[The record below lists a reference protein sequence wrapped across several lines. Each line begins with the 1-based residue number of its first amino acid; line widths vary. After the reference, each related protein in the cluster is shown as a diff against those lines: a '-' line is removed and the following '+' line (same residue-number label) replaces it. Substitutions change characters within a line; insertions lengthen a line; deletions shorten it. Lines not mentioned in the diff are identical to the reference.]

1 MAIPESFIN
10 ELNERADIVE
20 LVGRFVPLKKAG
32 ANFQGLCPFHDE
44 KSPSFSV
51 SPTKQFYHC
60 FGCGAHGG
68 ALRFLMEYQGLG
80 FIDAVKDLAGQLGMS
95 VPEDQRSPE
104 QRQQDAQLSERR
116 KTLSEVLAQAADA
129 YVGFLKRDKAPQDY
143 LKSRGL
149 TGQIAARFKIGW
161 APAGKPL
168 AGVFAD
174 YTDPLLEESG
184 MVVAKED
191 GWRNDRFRE
200 RVMFP
205 IRNLKGEVIAFGGR
219 IMGAGEPKYLNSP
232 ETPVF
237 HKGREIYGLFEG
249 RAAIQQAGFVL
260 VTEGYMDVVALA
272 QHGISNAVAT
282 LGTACTPEHV
292 QKLFRFTEQIIFS
305 FDGDK
310 AGQKAARRAL
320 AAVLPHASDTRVVKF
335 LFLPAEHDPDSFVR
349 EHGAD
354 AFARMVHN
362 AMPLSRF
369 VIEAARE
376 DCDMAS
382 TEGRSRFVSLMKPQ
396 WLALPEGAFKRQ
408 LLGQIAG
415 LSDLGAHE
423 LLELW
428 GQVPPAQKT
437 YANEYKNK
445 SYSGSFDGSKGQKQ
459 WQKRDAT
466 PSAASLAAS
475 RRKPHSRDDRA
486 VQLLLTHMAAWDA
499 LSSAEHALLC
509 QLPEPHGSIMRW
521 LEEQL
526 QEEGPQAWVVLRT
539 QLPAD
544 WALAAEQLVSRLPDL
559 PQRLQAVSGQAQA
572 ALQGDLQEMRSI
584 IIDLDIDAL
593 QAESHDLAEQAAQ
606 NPDPKTIAAL
616 QAVQHNIQQRKA
628 DKTLLLAQRRDKT

>member
-1 MAIPESFIN
+1 MAIPESFIA
-10 ELNERADIVE
+10 ELNDRADIVE

-32 ANFQGLCPFHDE
+32 ANFQGLCPFHNE

-51 SPTKQFYHC
+51 SPTKQFYYC
-60 FGCGAHGG
+60 FGCGAKGN
-68 ALRFLMEYQGLG
+68 ALSFLMEYQGLG
-80 FIDAVKDLAGQLGMS
+80 FIEAVKELAGQLGMQ
-95 VPEDQRSPE
+95 VPEDTRSQE
-104 QRQQDAQLSERR
+104 ERERDAQLQVQR
-116 KTLSEVLAQAADA
+116 KTLSEVLAQAATA
-129 YVGFLKRDKAPQDY
+129 YVQALKREPAAQDY
-143 LKSRGL
+143 LKGRGL
-149 TGQIAARFKIGW
+149 TGRIAARFKIGW
-161 APAGKPL
+161 AGSGKPL

-184 MVVAKED
+184 MVIASED
-191 GWRNDRFRE
+191 GRRYDRFRE
-200 RVMFP
+200 RIMFP

-219 IMGAGEPKYLNSP
+219 ITDKGEPKYLNSP

-272 QHGISNAVAT
+272 QHGIDNAVAT

-292 QKLFRFTEQIIFS
+292 QKLFRFTEQIVFS

-349 EHGAD
+349 QHGAD
-354 AFARMVHN
+354 AFDRMVHS

-369 VIEAARE
+369 IIEAARE

-382 TEGRSRFVSLMKPQ
+382 TEGRSRFVSLIKPQ

-408 LLGQIAG
+408 LLGQISELAE
-415 LSDLGAHE
+415 LGSHE

-428 GQVPPAQKT
+428 GQAAPAQSSTK
-437 YANEYKNK
+437 KM
-445 SYSGSFDGSKGQKQ
+445 SYSGSNDAKK
-459 WQKRDAT
+459 WQKDWKKSAAT
-466 PSAASLAAS
+466 PTAASLAAS

-499 LSSAEHALLC
+499 LSAAQHAVLC
-509 QLPEPHGSIMRW
+509 QLPEPHGRIMCW

-526 QEEGPQAWVVLRT
+526 QEEGPQAWGLLQH

-544 WALAAEQLVSRLPDL
+544 WAADAQQLVSRLPDL
-559 PQRLQAVSGQAQA
+559 PQRLLAVSGQAHHTLA
-572 ALQGDLQEMRSI
+572 GDLQELRII
-584 IIDLDIDAL
+584 IIDMEIEAL
-593 QAESHDLAEQAAQ
+593 QSESAEWAQLAAQ
-606 NPDPKTIAAL
+606 DPSPDAIAAL
-616 QAVQHNIQQRKA
+616 TAAQQRIKQLKA
-628 DKTLLLAQRRDKT
+628 EKALFLEQRRQST

>member
-1 MAIPESFIN
+1 
-10 ELNERADIVE
+10 
-20 LVGRFVPLKKAG
+20 
-32 ANFQGLCPFHDE
+32 
-44 KSPSFSV
+44 
-51 SPTKQFYHC
+51 
-60 FGCGAHGG
+60 
-68 ALRFLMEYQGLG
+68 
-80 FIDAVKDLAGQLGMS
+80 
-95 VPEDQRSPE
+95 
-104 QRQQDAQLSERR
+104 
-116 KTLSEVLAQAADA
+116 
-129 YVGFLKRDKAPQDY
+129 
-143 LKSRGL
+143 
-149 TGQIAARFKIGW
+149 
-161 APAGKPL
+161 
-168 AGVFAD
+168 
-174 YTDPLLEESG
+174 
-184 MVVAKED
+184 
-191 GWRNDRFRE
+191 
-200 RVMFP
+200 
-205 IRNLKGEVIAFGGR
+205 
-219 IMGAGEPKYLNSP
+219 
-232 ETPVF
+232 
-237 HKGREIYGLFEG
+237 
-249 RAAIQQAGFVL
+249 
-260 VTEGYMDVVALA
+260 MDVVALA

-572 ALQGDLQEMRSI
+572 ALQGDLQELRSI

-606 NPDPKTIAAL
+606 NPDPETIAAL